1 MNGYFDRLGDELRLA
16 TELRYGRHSTELESL
31 ELSARSRLSRWR
43 DRVVRFGRGR
53 VGGWPRLGVLA
64 ILAAS
69 ATAAAAAIPLL
80 DQSHG
85 LAGAVPQAALTSP
98 GRLPGP
104 FAAVLPRRLPDGLR
118 YAIPVTPDLE
128 AGYAGWCSGPEFVV
142 PAARPRFLG
151 GGGACAPAMAHSV
164 AIVAGGAALTNVLQ
178 SLSAPHPARANGAL
192 PSDAS
197 IQRAIRH
204 AVWLNWFVVSDQ
216 VAVIR
221 VGATSFLPE
230 PDPELAPRWRAVV
243 TFTRGLATTFRFLD
257 RRGRPINQP
266 AQPPVP
272 SVPVTTVNPH
282 HLPTA
287 VCSLGSSDLPGV
299 GGEWEVVAD
308 NAPSRGPL
316 VNPDVL
322 FSCARAWYA
331 FPSTHAV
338 YSAAIL
344 LNAQNPARPAPNLP
358 GLTPSIRP
366 GDYEEAAATAGQTT
380 VRRIGNAWLLVQGPN
395 QQRRA
400 ALLQNIAAAG
410 TAIHH

>member
-1 MNGYFDRLGDELRLA
+1 VNGYFDRLGDELRLA
-16 TELRYGRHSTELESL
+16 TELRYGRHSTDPGSL

-43 DRVVRFGRGR
+43 DRLVRFGSGR

-80 DQSHG
+80 DRSDG

-104 FAAVLPRRLPDGLR
+104 LAEVLPHRLPDGLR
-118 YAIPVTPDLE
+118 YAIPVAPDLE
-128 AGYAGWCSGPEFVV
+128 AGHAGWCSGPEFAL
-142 PAARPRFLG
+142 PGARARFLG

-178 SLSAPHPARANGAL
+178 SLSAPHPARADGAL
-192 PSDAS
+192 SDAS
-197 IQRAIRH
+197 VQRAIRR
-204 AVWLNWFVVSDQ
+204 AVWLNWFVVSDR

-230 PDPELAPRWRAVV
+230 RDPELARDWRAVV
-243 TFTRGLATTFRFLD
+243 TFTRGLPTTFRFLD

-282 HLPTA
+282 HLPAA
-287 VCSLGSSDLPGV
+287 VCSLGSSHLPGI

-308 NAPSRGPL
+308 AAPRRGPL
-316 VNPDVL
+316 VDPDVL

-331 FPSTHAV
+331 FPRTHAV

-380 VRRIGNAWLLVQGPN
+380 ARRIGNAWLLVQGPN

-400 ALLQNIAAAG
+400 ALLQNIVVAG